1 MFGFSAQPSR
11 GYARVGTEYDIVA
24 SFTPHRAVTLELG
37 FSWLDGS
44 ALFRQSA
51 SRDVLFGYASLEVK
65 Y

>member
-1 MFGFSAQPSR
+1 M
-11 GYARVGTEYDIVA
+11 VA
-24 SFTPHRAVTLELG
+24 TFTPHRAVTVECG

-51 SRDVLFGYASLEVK
+51 SQDVLFAYASLELK